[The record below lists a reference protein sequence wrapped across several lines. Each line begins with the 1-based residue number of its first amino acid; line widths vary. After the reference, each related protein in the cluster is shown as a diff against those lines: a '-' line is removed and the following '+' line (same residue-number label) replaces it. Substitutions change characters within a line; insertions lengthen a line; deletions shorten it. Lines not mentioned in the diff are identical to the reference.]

1 MAAAQL
7 QKLLEIIAVAGIFIS
22 MIVTAVFLIFALV
35 GAIGGTEPASVWA
48 IVWNAFFIGLP
59 LYGLLYAS
67 LKLREYLRDILIVLK
82 KVSAAN

>member
-1 MAAAQL
+1 MAASQL

-35 GAIGGTEPASVWA
+35 GAIGGNEPASVWS

-59 LYGLLYAS
+59 LYGLLYAA
-67 LKLREYLRDILIVLK
+67 LRMRVYLRDILTELR
-82 KVSAAN
+82 KVGA

>member
-1 MAAAQL
+1 MAASQL
-7 QKLLEIIAVAGIFIS
+7 QKLLEIISVAGIFIS
-22 MIVTAVFLIFALV
+22 MIVTAVFLIFALA
-35 GAIGGTEPASVWA
+35 GAIGGNAPASVWS